1 MTCRAVGLNSLENLT
16 LLLFLLPLVGFP
28 LTVFGD
34 LPTPD
39 LPHQIV
45 EDLVHIFSGL
55 SIVCIIIYLL
65 ASGCDLLLGQRQFS
79 GAPCCALFGQKIR
92 SHERLLESSITL
104 TLLLNCLVAKQGF
117 CLLFPENA

>member
-45 EDLVHIFSGL
+45 EDLVHVFSGL
-55 SIVCIIIYLL
+55 SRGLDIRYL
-65 ASGCDLLLGQRQFS
+65 Q
-79 GAPCCALFGQKIR
+79 
-92 SHERLLESSITL
+92 
-104 TLLLNCLVAKQGF
+104 VV
-117 CLLFPENA
+117 